1 MIISTDNAQVVHIT
15 TAPPLPSEDNLTTYW
30 IPSPTQFNT
39 IERNDTT
46 NLEERRSTMPQ
57 HLTVLTCRY
66 KNDDD
71 IWHVTS
77 LPTTVC

>member
-15 TAPPLPSEDNLTTYW
+15 TAPPLPSQDNLTTYW
-30 IPSPTQFNT
+30 IPSPTQFTT

-57 HLTVLTCRY
+57 RLNVLTCRY
-66 KNDDD
+66 
-71 IWHVTS
+71 
-77 LPTTVC
+77 